1 MKTSFIF
8 ILAGALLTL
17 PGLWLLLRPPTRWT
31 TLAAMLLLLLA
42 TASAYTGMRLWRE
55 RPAAT
60 TPFRLNSAAGQFQ
73 VITPAQLPAAL
84 AASRGRPV
92 LLEFYADWCSSC
104 VVWKTT
110 VFNRPDVQA
119 AMAPLHLLQIDA
131 SELNPEV
138 QALLD
143 QHRLI
148 GLPAILVY
156 DKTGQERPDLRLL
169 GEMTAPDFIDWV
181 NHRLLPSL

>member
-1 MKTSFIF
+1 MKTSLIF
-8 ILAGALLTL
+8 ILASVLLTL
-17 PGLWLLLRPPTRWT
+17 PGLWLLLCQPARWT

-42 TASAYTGMRLWRE
+42 TASAYTGLRLWRE
-55 RPAAT
+55 RPPAPP
-60 TPFRLNSAAGQFQ
+60 PFRLNGTVGRFQ
-73 VITPAQLPAAL
+73 VIAPAQLHAAL
-84 AASRGRPV
+84 AASHGHPV

-131 SELNPEV
+131 SEFNPEV
-138 QALLD
+138 QALLN
-143 QHRLI
+143 QHQLA

-156 DKTGQERPDLRLL
+156 DKTGREHPDLSLL
-169 GEMTAPDFIDWV
+169 GEMSAPDFIDWI